1 VLGGYFEDFTSEIG
15 IWSAF
20 VRYNQTLYGYPVPFY
35 ELTDY
40 DPDYINVA
48 DLAFLIW
55 KYITN
60 NYPAR
65 TWAPDHPYIMNMAQE
80 AFEVLEMAI
89 DDAPATEFY
98 ENYFTVAGKTD
109 EFFPLKD
116 KLGWFCTASYLLGT
130 ELAVDLA
137 EKIEEGAE
145 TWQPEQA
152 YYMMYMTSEP
162 YAYSIRSTFSALNA
176 AEWFAEVA
184 RASPDV
190 KEAIR
195 QLPFGH
201 TGQFSLVDTTEKTH
215 YLFRHEQTDRLY
227 RVRRD
232 SLQGGKPI
240 PKTAKDDLFL
250 MNIRYWL
257 GDWWM
262 SGVLINLPLPE
273 AERTAYRQSLVQE
286 AWLYDDDKL
295 ADIRD
300 AEREQEAAFLEFFG
314 NRLVIHSNEKEYLA
328 ATAKLM
334 TFTNDRNQKRD
345 VQLTPEREA
354 EIDKRRSGLSEFGLP
369 PEYRRAKDIAIFYHS
384 GVGQMI
390 MQNVK
395 ADAIDLLTAPDPTVK
410 QTKELY
416 EFMVI
421 SMNPHLS
428 RYLLDTYGTRNFHF
442 PIVASRVDALR
453 DIDFLWRFHSPE
465 EFDPEFPMMGVL

>member
-1 VLGGYFEDFTSEIG
+1 
-15 IWSAF
+15 
-20 VRYNQTLYGYPVPFY
+20 
-35 ELTDY
+35 LTDY

-60 NYPAR
+60 NYPDR
-65 TWAPDHPYIMNMAQE
+65 TWAPDHPYIMNMAQR

-98 ENYFTVAGKTD
+98 EKYFTVAGTTD

-137 EKIEEGAE
+137 QKIEEGAE

-176 AEWFAEVA
+176 AEWFAEIA

-190 KEAIR
+190 KETIR
-195 QLPFGH
+195 QLQFGH
-201 TGQFSLVDTTEKTH
+201 TGHFSLVDTTEKTH
-215 YLFRHEQTDRLY
+215 YLFRHEQTNRLY

-250 MNIRYWL
+250 MNIRYCL

-273 AERTAYRQSLVQE
+273 AERRLLVRIFAVAQVRGWQL
-286 AWLYDDDKL
+286 AKIIHGLVGFAGCHRWGWLYSI
-295 ADIRD
+295 IRRFVG
-300 AEREQEAAFLEFFG
+300 REI
-314 NRLVIHSNEKEYLA
+314 R
-328 ATAKLM
+328 
-334 TFTNDRNQKRD
+334 
-345 VQLTPEREA
+345 
-354 EIDKRRSGLSEFGLP
+354 
-369 PEYRRAKDIAIFYHS
+369 
-384 GVGQMI
+384 
-390 MQNVK
+390 
-395 ADAIDLLTAPDPTVK
+395 
-410 QTKELY
+410 
-416 EFMVI
+416 
-421 SMNPHLS
+421 
-428 RYLLDTYGTRNFHF
+428 
-442 PIVASRVDALR
+442 
-453 DIDFLWRFHSPE
+453 
-465 EFDPEFPMMGVL
+465 